1 MTEFDAEAFIA
12 ELERMGMRLTALQL
26 ADGKFK
32 VYRWRMQGAR
42 EHAPQIEALW
52 NSQVGE
58 NQRRSGRLLI
68 CRGPGPVRWA
78 AAGHPCPHRAAWL
91 ISRSGPP
98 PVEGHCG
105 RP

>member
-42 EHAPQIEALW
+42 EHAPPLR

-58 NQRRSGRLLI
+58 NRARIDHLAEYIIRVDEGKNQGGGSY
-68 CRGPGPVRWA
+68 A
-78 AAGHPCPHRAAWL
+78 AKPRDN
-91 ISRSGPP
+91 
-98 PVEGHCG
+98 E
-105 RP
+105 

>member
-1 MTEFDAEAFIA
+1 MTEFDPQGFIA
-12 ELERMGMRLTALQL
+12 ELERMGMKLTALQL

-58 NQRRSGRLLI
+58 NQARIDLLAEHI
-68 CRGPGPVRWA
+68 IRIEKAKYEAPGSYTTKPQA
-78 AAGHPCPHRAAWL
+78 K
-91 ISRSGPP
+91 
-98 PVEGHCG
+98 E
-105 RP
+105 

>member
-26 ADGKFK
+26 ADGKLK

-58 NQRRSGRLLI
+58 SQ
-68 CRGPGPVRWA
+68 VRIDHLA
-78 AAGHPCPHRAAWL
+78 EHIIRVDKGKYQAGGSYTAKPRDN
-91 ISRSGPP
+91 
-98 PVEGHCG
+98 E
-105 RP
+105 

>member
-1 MTEFDAEAFIA
+1 MTEFDPQGFIA
-12 ELERMGMRLTALQL
+12 ELERMGMKLTALQL

-58 NQRRSGRLLI
+58 NQARIDLLAEHI
-68 CRGPGPVRWA
+68 IRIEKAKYETPG
-78 AAGHPCPHRAAWL
+78 
-91 ISRSGPP
+91 SYTTEPP
-98 PVEGHCG
+98 AEE
-105 RP
+105 